1 VTSLEAV
8 DPVEL
13 AEAAGR
19 VGNRMRQYAARWGTV
34 AETQTP
40 FSPVV
45 DGHVLP
51 ADPWTALG
59 TGTAADVPLVVGHTR
74 DEIRSFTRAAG
85 QDHRDWLCRMPSAR
99 LAYAGAAAGAP
110 THLFELAY
118 TVPQRDGILGAPHS
132 ADHPLVFG
140 NFCGGIADRYYVQPV
155 AADTEGLGNRMRR
168 AWADFAHTGNPGWAP
183 FTPETLRTMVFDT
196 ESTEQR
202 YPHAVNLEAYGR
214 DFPEVLDLLV

>member
-1 VTSLEAV
+1 MRKPVFITGGLIAAAATFVFFAGLSSVATPVAV
-8 DPVEL
+8 IGSVLMISIGYAMCNAVAP
-13 AEAAGR
+13 AGPDA
-19 VGNRMRQYAARWGTV
+19 V
-34 AETQTP
+34 
-40 FSPVV
+40 
-45 DGHVLP
+45 
-51 ADPWTALG
+51 
-59 TGTAADVPLVVGHTR
+59 
-74 DEIRSFTRAAG
+74 RAAPPRRRG
-85 QDHRDWLCRMPSAR
+85 GRRICSNWP
-99 LAYAGAAAGAP
+99 
-110 THLFELAY
+110 Y
-118 TVPQRDGILGAPHS
+118 TVPQGDGILGAPHS

-155 AADTEGLGNRMRR
+155 AADTEGLGNGMRR